1 MEPIWGARELFH
13 HCYNLTL
20 SCWKLVCFDFSSS
33 VTPNRLLS
41 RSISSHLG
49 RDCVRKYGQSAYY
62 SQKLKSDKDS
72 FLCFCMNRRFFW
84 FVIIQSRKC
93 PNGCGRPRVESPVV
107 SEQPHQV
114 DNLELEHFRSWQRWP
129 LGPS

>member
-41 RSISSHLG
+41 RSIFQSPPVEIVSENMA
-49 RDCVRKYGQSAYY
+49 KSAYL
-62 SQKLKSDKDS
+62 QK
-72 FLCFCMNRRFFW
+72 
-84 FVIIQSRKC
+84 
-93 PNGCGRPRVESPVV
+93 PN
-107 SEQPHQV
+107 
-114 DNLELEHFRSWQRWP
+114 
-129 LGPS
+129 

>member
-41 RSISSHLG
+41 LSISSHLG
-49 RDCVRKYGQSAYY
+49 RDCVRKYGQICIHTET
-62 SQKLKSDKDS
+62 KLK
-72 FLCFCMNRRFFW
+72 FYIL
-84 FVIIQSRKC
+84 
-93 PNGCGRPRVESPVV
+93 PNIR
-107 SEQPHQV
+107 
-114 DNLELEHFRSWQRWP
+114 
-129 LGPS
+129 

>member
-20 SCWKLVCFDFSSS
+20 SCWKLVCFDFSSF

-49 RDCVRKYGQSAYY
+49 RDCVRKYAKSAYY

-72 FLCFCMNRRFFW
+72 FLCFCMKEDF
-84 FVIIQSRKC
+84 S
-93 PNGCGRPRVESPVV
+93 G
-107 SEQPHQV
+107 
-114 DNLELEHFRSWQRWP
+114 L
-129 LGPS
+129 